1 MGTLLA
7 ECSDARITVY
17 MWQAEQMS
25 NSLVSLLKK
34 HELAQLAWD
43 CAQVAGTFLKNERP
57 LDLSIDT
64 KSSGSDLV
72 SEMDKGAETLI
83 VDRVTSQRPDD
94 AILGEEGSDR
104 SGSSGVRWI
113 IDPLDG
119 TVNYLFGIPLWG
131 VSIAV
136 EIDGVV
142 QLGVIAIPE
151 TNKSYIGIAGIGSF
165 CVTNDTI
172 EPLNVRVS
180 SDLGSAL
187 VATGFGYS
195 SVRRG
200 LQAQV
205 VAAVLPQIADI
216 RRSGCAVVDLCWL
229 ASGFVDAYFETGLNP
244 WDYSAGA
251 LIVELAGGC
260 VEAPIDGDLGKLL
273 ISSTPEIYEDL
284 AKMLLAAGAHDVLF
298 KESQVR

>member
-1 MGTLLA
+1 MHTT
-7 ECSDARITVY
+7 RH
-17 MWQAEQMS
+17 
-25 NSLVSLLKK
+25 SLLKA

-43 CAQVAGTFLKNERP
+43 CAQTAGAYLLNERP
-57 LDLSIDT
+57 KNLDIDT

-72 SEMDKGAETLI
+72 SQMDRVAEELI
-83 VDRVTSQRPDD
+83 VNLITATRPLDS
-94 AILGEEGSDR
+94 ILGEEGADR
-104 SGSSGVRWI
+104 TGSSSVRWI

-136 EIDGVV
+136 EIDGIV

-151 TNKSYIGIAGIGSF
+151 TNKSYVGIAGVGSF
-165 CVTNDTI
+165 CVMGETL
-172 EPLNVRVS
+172 EPLKVRAPS
-180 SDLGSAL
+180 QLERAL

-195 SVRRG
+195 PIRRG

-205 VAAVLPQIADI
+205 LTAVLPQIADV

-229 ASGFVDAYFETGLNP
+229 ASGCVDAYFEIGLNP

-251 LIVELAGGC
+251 LIAELAGAH
-260 VEAPIDGDLGKLL
+260 VAAPVDGDLGKLL
-273 ISSTPEIYEDL
+273 VSSTPAIFAQFEQ
-284 AKMLLAAGAHDVLF
+284 MLREAGAHELLA
-298 KESQVR
+298 KESQVLQIPTGISDVNTN

>member
-72 SEMDKGAETLI
+72 SEMDKGAEALI
-83 VDRVTSQRPDD
+83 VDRITSLRPDD
-94 AILGEEGSDR
+94 SILGEEGSDR

-151 TNKSYIGIAGIGSF
+151 TNKSYIGIAGVGSF
-165 CVTNDTI
+165 CVTSDTI
-172 EPLNVRVS
+172 ESLNVRVS
-180 SDLGSAL
+180 SDLASAL

-195 SVRRG
+195 SARRG

-205 VAAVLPQIADI
+205 VAEVLPQIADI

-229 ASGFVDAYFETGLNP
+229 ANGFVDAYFEIGLNP

-251 LIVELAGGC
+251 LIVELAGGR

-284 AKMLLAAGAHDVLF
+284 AKMLLAVGAHDVLL